1 MARIIG
7 SKIILTVWQIKKMIK
22 EFIFTSTDDNSKKK
36 DQVYLQCKDL
46 IASKKDFVVK
56 FENFKVSKSYQQ
68 LKGIHKLC
76 QIYCE
81 YMQEALGEKVPFEC
95 AKESLKYT
103 INYTRLATYD
113 EAISET
119 LKLKRQ
125 KEILGV
131 KMTIAEFNNI
141 VRALQL
147 NLKVPRSFAEAT
159 LEEMQGLIEKV
170 HELGRE
176 RKWHNLQLTNY
187 EMQEMINYYEQ
198 KND

>member
-1 MARIIG
+1 
-7 SKIILTVWQIKKMIK
+7 MIK

-46 IASKKDFVVK
+46 IANKKDFVVK
-56 FENFKVSKSYQQ
+56 FENFKVSKSYEQ

-76 QIYCE
+76 QIYGE
-81 YMQEALGEKVPFEC
+81 YMQEALGQTVPLES
-95 AKESLKYT
+95 AKESLKYA
-103 INYTRLATYD
+103 IDFTRLATYE

-131 KMTIAEFNNI
+131 KMTIAEFNSI
-141 VRALQL
+141 VKALQL

>member
-1 MARIIG
+1 
-7 SKIILTVWQIKKMIK
+7 MIK
-22 EFIFTSTDDNSKKK
+22 EFIFTSADDNSKKN
-36 DQVYLQCKDL
+36 DDVYLQCKDL

-103 INYTRLATYD
+103 IDYTRLATYD

-125 KEILGV
+125 KKILGV
-131 KMTIAEFNNI
+131 KMTIAEFNSI

-159 LEEMQGLIEKV
+159 LEEMQELIEKV

-176 RKWHNLQLTNY
+176 MKWHNLQLTNY
-187 EMQEMINYYEQ
+187 EMQEMVNYYEQ

>member
-1 MARIIG
+1 
-7 SKIILTVWQIKKMIK
+7 MIK
-22 EFIFTSTDDNSKKK
+22 EFIFTSADDNSKKK
-36 DQVYLQCKDL
+36 DNVYLQCKDL
-46 IASKKDFVVK
+46 IANKKNFVVK
-56 FENFKVSKSYQQ
+56 FEYFNLNKSYQQ

-95 AKESLKYT
+95 GKESLKYA
-103 INYTRLATYD
+103 IDYTRLATYD
-113 EAISET
+113 EAVSQT
-119 LKLKRQ
+119 LKLKRE

-131 KMTIAEFNNI
+131 KMTITEFNSI
-141 VRALQL
+141 VKGLQI

-159 LEEMQGLIEKV
+159 LEQMQELIKKV

-187 EMQEMINYYEQ
+187 DMQEMVNYYQERE
-198 KND
+198 

>member
-1 MARIIG
+1 MT
-7 SKIILTVWQIKKMIK
+7 LIK

-46 IASKKDFVVK
+46 IAGKKDFVVK
-56 FENFKVSKSYQQ
+56 FESFKVSKSYQQ

-76 QIYCE
+76 QIYGE
-81 YMQEALGEKVPFEC
+81 YMQEALGQTVPFDS

-103 INYTRLATYD
+103 IDFTRLATYD
-113 EAISET
+113 EAFAET
-119 LKLKRQ
+119 LRLKRE
-125 KEILGV
+125 KEVLGT
-131 KMTIAEFNNI
+131 KMPITEFNNI
-141 VRALQL
+141 VKALQL

-176 RKWHNLQLTNY
+176 RKWHNLQLTSY
-187 EMQEMINYYEQ
+187 EMQEMINYYQ
-198 KND
+198 QNY

>member
-1 MARIIG
+1 MK
-7 SKIILTVWQIKKMIK
+7 KINFIKNLKREMTK
-22 EFIFTSTDDNSKKK
+22 FIFTNECNKMEFGNSI
-36 DQVYLQCKDL
+36 YLYAKDL
-46 IASKKDFVVK
+46 MNNNKE
-56 FENFKVSKSYQQ
+56 FEVEFKPFFKNKSYNQI
-68 LKGIHKLC
+68 KGIHKLC

-170 HELGRE
+170 HELGQE
-176 RKWHNLQLTNY
+176 RKWNNLQLTNY
-187 EMQEMINYYEQ
+187 EMQEMVNYYEQ
-198 KND
+198 KE